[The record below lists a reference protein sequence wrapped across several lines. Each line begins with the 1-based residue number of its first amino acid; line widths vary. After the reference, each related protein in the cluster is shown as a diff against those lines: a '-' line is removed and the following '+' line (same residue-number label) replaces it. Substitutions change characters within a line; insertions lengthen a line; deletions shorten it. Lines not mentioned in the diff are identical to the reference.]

1 MLALPDYLYFDF
13 PYTRNPRERGYYWG
27 SQATDE
33 YKVFSLAPENLPQ
46 NAEVFGDRDGNPFE
60 VTSAGAAPSIEGIQ
74 GQAWGEVMRNGQLLE
89 YMVYPRLLALAERAW
104 HKADWE
110 LPYAAGVRYKLGDT
124 HHVDT
129 AALERDWAGFATVL
143 KQRELPKLERAGI
156 GYRKPT
162 FTLTGE

>member
-1 MLALPDYLYFDF
+1 
-13 PYTRNPRERGYYWG
+13 
-27 SQATDE
+27 
-33 YKVFSLAPENLPQ
+33 
-46 NAEVFGDRDGNPFE
+46 
-60 VTSAGAAPSIEGIQ
+60 
-74 GQAWGEVMRNGQLLE
+74 
-89 YMVYPRLLALAERAW
+89 
-104 HKADWE
+104 
-110 LPYAAGVRYKLGDT
+110 